1 MNITGGGGKVRIS
14 RDLFQDPMYQRHNL
28 MAYNYRMPELCA
40 AVALAQCERSEEFV
54 NLRIKMSLE
63 YLSVIKNSELFIPQS
78 TQEGYTNT
86 YWTFAARFNGEED
99 GISWKNFRKKYME
112 FGGDGIYAAHQL
124 VYNEPCFL
132 NNKISRG
139 KTPVAEKIQK
149 ELMLFTTNQK
159 DQNERS
165 IQINA
170 LEKTIEFFS

>member
-1 MNITGGGGKVRIS
+1 
-14 RDLFQDPMYQRHNL
+14 
-28 MAYNYRMPELCA
+28 
-40 AVALAQCERSEEFV
+40 
-54 NLRIKMSLE
+54 
-63 YLSVIKNSELFIPQS
+63 
-78 TQEGYTNT
+78 
-86 YWTFAARFNGEED
+86 
-99 GISWKNFRKKYME
+99 ME

-124 VYNEPCFL
+124 VYNETCFL